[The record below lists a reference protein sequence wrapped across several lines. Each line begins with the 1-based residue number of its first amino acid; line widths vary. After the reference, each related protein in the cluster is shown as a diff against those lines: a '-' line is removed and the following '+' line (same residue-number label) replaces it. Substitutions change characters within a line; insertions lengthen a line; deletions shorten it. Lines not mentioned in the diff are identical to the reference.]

1 MTIPRSPSAQK
12 ALGFTV
18 IELVLVLML
27 ISIMAS
33 IIPSAFSIPP
43 SRQVENNATA
53 IATHLEMARTE
64 SLSNRRLVQ
73 IAFDVGA
80 GTYTGYIDHDG
91 DDAIGAVSAETAA
104 FPELGQRSLSD
115 LIVFGRGSAEAVP
128 GDGTSDAVTLPGNAL
143 TLNDQGI
150 PDPWGTM
157 GTIYL
162 VHSREPTAVAAISV
176 SSAGSFKVWRW
187 DEEAS
192 SWR

>member
-12 ALGFTV
+12 ALGFTF

-33 IIPSAFSIPP
+33 IIPAAFSIPP
-43 SRQVENNATA
+43 SRQVENNATM
-53 IATHLEMARTE
+53 IATQLEMARTE

-73 IAFDVGA
+73 IAFNVGA
-80 GTYTGYIDHDG
+80 GTYTGYVDHDG
-91 DDAIGAVSAETAA
+91 DDVIGAVSAETAA
-104 FPELGQRSLSD
+104 FPEFSERSLSD
-115 LIVFGRGSAEAVP
+115 LVVFGRGSAAAVP
-128 GDGTSDAVTLPGNAL
+128 GDDTSDAVTLPGTAL

-162 VHSREPTAVAAISV
+162 AHSREPTAVAAISV

-187 DEEAS
+187 DDDAA